1 VAEASSSGA
10 MQDGGHMMSPGSQSG
25 SGSGSFKSRLA
36 SLKLKWVYEQPVTC
50 MLLLLAG
57 R

>member
-1 VAEASSSGA
+1 